1 MEMKHTPGPWF
12 YVSQRDWPHRQ
23 EIYITAMNWGVVA
36 VASIDRSLAV
46 SEVQRANLNLISAAP
61 DLLEA
66 LKALVDDVS
75 DRFDLDCPST
85 NPGIKSCVAEARAA
99 IAKATS

>member
-1 MEMKHTPGPWF
+1 MEAKHTPGPWF
-12 YVSQRDWPHRQ
+12 YVSTKDWPHRQ
-23 EIYITAMNWGVVA
+23 DVYISAKSWGVVA
-36 VASIDRSLAV
+36 MASIDPSLPAC
-46 SEVQRANLNLISAAP
+46 EMQRANLRLLASAP

-66 LKALVDDVS
+66 LMSLADDVS

-85 NPGIKSCVAEARAA
+85 NPGIKSCIAEARAA